1 MTKKKSQR
9 VAIVYHFFAHYRKSV
24 FEELISNGQH
34 DYIFYGD
41 RIDPDNG
48 SMEAWIPD
56 PPTEFRLA
64 KFRRIL
70 GPIAWQRGIHRLALR
85 RDIDSIIYLGDPH
98 YFTTWT
104 SALSAR
110 LSGKTVF
117 FWSHGV
123 RKKEKGIRR
132 LIRRTFFRLPHK
144 SLLYGHDGKRN
155 LEVLGVDTGSMHV
168 VYNCHNYEGY
178 KAQRERYLDDE
189 LASVRSKLFDEPS
202 APMLICSVR
211 LKASRRFDLL
221 LEAMR
226 ILKDQG
232 VTTNLLLI
240 GDGPIRNELEQTAKS
255 YQLPVHFYGACY
267 DENVVSKLTQAA
279 RLTVLP
285 SALGLTAIQSLS
297 LGTPVIASNDT
308 VLNGPEMEAIT
319 PGVTGDL
326 FKPGDASD
334 LAQKMKSWLEAKPS
348 SKSLREQCYEVIDR
362 WYNPVFQRIAIERAI
377 SGDPPEDKLGLPSH
391 A

>member
-1 MTKKKSQR
+1 MTKTKPQR

-24 FEELISNGQH
+24 FEELIHHGRH
-34 DYIFYGD
+34 EYVFCGD
-41 RIDPDNG
+41 QVDPDNG
-48 SMEAWIPD
+48 SIEAWIPD

-70 GPIAWQRGIHRLALR
+70 GPIAWQRVVHRLALR

-98 YFTTWT
+98 YLTTWT
-104 SALSAR
+104 SAFLAR
-110 LSGKTVF
+110 IFGKNVF

-132 LIRRTFFRLPHK
+132 LIRRTFFRLPHT

-155 LEVLGVDTGSMHV
+155 LKALGVATDSMHV

-178 KAQRERYLDDE
+178 KTQRERYRDEE
-189 LASVRSKLFDEPS
+189 LALARSKLFDDPS

-226 ILKDQG
+226 LLKVQG

-240 GDGPIRNELEQTAKS
+240 GDGPIREELEQTAK
-255 YQLPVHFYGACY
+255 QDGLPVNFYGACY
-267 DENVVSKLTQAA
+267 DEDAVSKLTQAA

-319 PGVTGDL
+319 PGVTGDF
-326 FKPGDASD
+326 FKPGDAKD
-334 LAQKMKSWLEAKPS
+334 LARVIRSWLETKPES
-348 SKSLREQCYEVIDR
+348 EHLRGKCYEIIDQY
-362 WYNPVFQRIAIERAI
+362 YNPSYQRYAIERAI
-377 SGDPPEDKLGLPSH
+377 DGDLPLSNERN
-391 A
+391 AYE